1 MGEVIIPNEARN
13 FGAAYC
19 CSLVVLS

>member
-13 FGAAYC
+13 FSAVYC
-19 CSLVVLS
+19 CRLVVLS